1 MIKHINKE
9 NFKTEVLD
17 STKPILVDFFATWC
31 GPCNMLS
38 PILEN
43 ISNTRA
49 DFNIAKVNIDELRD
63 LAIDYEVEVVPTLL
77 IFKNG
82 KVVGRIEGL
91 VSEEEI
97 VNKVQE
103 CK

>member
-9 NFKTEVLD
+9 NFKTEIWD
-17 STKPILVDFFATWC
+17 SKEPILVDFFATWC

>member
-9 NFKTEVLD
+9 NFKTEILD
-17 STKPILVDFFATWC
+17 SKEPILVDFFATWC

-82 KVVGRIEGL
+82 K
-91 VSEEEI
+91 
-97 VNKVQE
+97 
-103 CK
+103 

>member
-9 NFKTEVLD
+9 NFKTEILD
-17 STKPILVDFFATWC
+17 SKEPILVDFFATWC

-38 PILEN
+38 P
-43 ISNTRA
+43 
-49 DFNIAKVNIDELRD
+49 
-63 LAIDYEVEVVPTLL
+63 AIDYEVEVVPTLL

>member
-9 NFKTEVLD
+9 NFKTEILD
-17 STKPILVDFFATWC
+17 STEPILVDFFATWC

-49 DFNIAKVNIDELRD
+49 DFNIAKVNIDEFSNRLRSRSCSNTTNIQKRKSSRQNRRPSKRRRD
-63 LAIDYEVEVVPTLL
+63 S
-77 IFKNG
+77 K
-82 KVVGRIEGL
+82 
-91 VSEEEI
+91 
-97 VNKVQE
+97 
-103 CK
+103 

>member
-9 NFKTEVLD
+9 NFKTEILD
-17 STKPILVDFFATWC
+17 STEPILVDFFATWC

-82 KVVGRIEGL
+82 KVVGRLEGL